1 MARNSK
7 EKDSTYNKAYY
18 ERLKA
23 DPKRRAE
30 RTKKSVARKVQK
42 NYEER
47 VKKWE
52 EILSVIR
59 GMQAQGAT
67 DHEIAES
74 YAKDYIL
81 KKTTKSKWIDFSPL
95 SSKSL
100 SSSLS
105 SSSAARPART
115 QAGNPYLRF
124 PILPSEDLKI
134 DGHKCYI
141 RNNLNINTSAYVRIP
156 EDNKFYLSEPGLR
169 SISDYP
175 VYDDTE
181 VSGGV
186 TFYGY
191 VPKERS
197 AFLPE
202 GCYVGWD
209 YAHVHDLGRKLTR
222 EEVVEDIK
230 NAIRSVKKGERGK

>member
-1 MARNSK
+1 MARKNK
-7 EKDSTYNKAYY
+7 EADSAYNKAYY

-47 VKKWE
+47 VKRWE
-52 EILSVIR
+52 HVLLIIR
-59 GMQAQGAT
+59 GMQALGAT

-95 SSKSL
+95 PSKSL

-115 QAGNPYLRF
+115 QPAPGTQEGDAEQAHSPSFPKGNARAKCTKCGDVIESKSLHDYRHCECGAISVDGGDVCPRF
-124 PILPSEDLKI
+124 GGNYEDF
-134 DGHKCYI
+134 DQ
-141 RNNLNINTSAYVRIP
+141 
-156 EDNKFYLSEPGLR
+156 KFWEEQT
-169 SISDYP
+169 IK
-175 VYDDTE
+175 E
-181 VSGGV
+181 V
-186 TFYGY
+186 
-191 VPKERS
+191 
-197 AFLPE
+197 
-202 GCYVGWD
+202 D
-209 YAHVHDLGRKLTR
+209 Q
-222 EEVVEDIK
+222 
-230 NAIRSVKKGERGK
+230 